1 VKNVALIALA
11 TIGTFIGGYIC
22 LTAKLSIIPSL
33 ILISPVF
40 GVTLG
45 VIGILTDRFGIEAL
59 NKQTSLEGWK
69 LTAVNVLLMLS
80 LMLYVGTVIV
90 IYMTNMR
97 IVD

>member
-1 VKNVALIALA
+1 M
-11 TIGTFIGGYIC
+11 IGTFIGGYVC

-40 GVTLG
+40 GMTLG
-45 VIGILTDRFGIEAL
+45 AIGILTGEFGVEAL
-59 NKQTSLEGWK
+59 NRQTSLEGWK
-69 LTAVNVLLMLS
+69 LTAVNVLLLVS
-80 LMLYVGTVIV
+80 FMLYMGTVIV